1 MKLPNYI
8 FFTGVPGSRW
18 SGIAQVLESIDG
30 VNTSDRTP
38 ARTYSHHSYTG
49 HIGAYFGRGM
59 EFDPRLD
66 KDYIDQAWTDPD
78 GCKLVKSHDWA
89 YQLNDIKKKFPDA
102 WIIMAYRPD
111 MASYG
116 WWHEAGG
123 FQIKYP
129 CYDAYK
135 NSPTMLSEIIEQN
148 SAILEFGM
156 INNCRWEYFSNSWL
170 LEQFGVDVDVDVEVD
185 VRSDILISIVR

>member
-1 MKLPNYI
+1 MSKLPSHI

-18 SGIAQVLESIDG
+18 SGIAQVLESMPNM
-30 VNTSDRTP
+30 NTSDRTP

-49 HIGAYFGRGM
+49 HVGAYFGRGM
-59 EFDPRLD
+59 ELEATLD
-66 KDYIDQAWTDPD
+66 AAHINSAWTTE
-78 GCKLVKSHDWA
+78 GGTKLVKSHDWA
-89 YQLNDIKKKFPDA
+89 YKLQEIKDTFPDA
-102 WIIMAYRPD
+102 WIMLVYRPD
-111 MASYG
+111 MTSYA

-135 NSPTMLSEIIEQN
+135 NSPTMLTEIIAQN

-156 INNCRWEYFSNSWL
+156 INNCKWEYFTSGWIKEN
-170 LEQFGVDVDVDVEVD
+170 FGTKLNVTNVWP
-185 VRSDILISIVR
+185 DILVTLIK